1 MSLSRNPAQQ
11 LVKNVA
17 NLTLL
22 EKKTQEV
29 NILTRIS
36 LAPAVFSHILNVKP
50 VRFIINLLLNF
61 FYEQFLAVRVV
72 IILLNIG

>member
-1 MSLSRNPAQQ
+1 MSLISPDFVGEEPVSLSRNPAQQ

-29 NILTRIS
+29 YIACIQGIQD
-36 LAPAVFSHILNVKP
+36 AC
-50 VRFIINLLLNF
+50 
-61 FYEQFLAVRVV
+61 YC
-72 IILLNIG
+72 